1 MSNKDSYARK
11 HRYLDN
17 QITRLEK
24 TNHYN
29 REQITTLKKRKLKLK
44 DKQVSLEREAVKHAK
59 EIQLALGIG
68 SQIGLDIYRQIIYN
82 YTMIHK
88 ISDLCKKIDGL
99 KTLSTKLYEVKYNNP
114 TTPER
119 DAEVNHLIED
129 IQATCRL
136 IANDKKPYDNG

>member
-1 MSNKDSYARK
+1 MSNKDSYKRK

-44 DKQVSLEREAVKHAK
+44 DKQASLEREAVKHAK

-68 SQIGLDIYRQIIYN
+68 S
-82 YTMIHK
+82 
-88 ISDLCKKIDGL
+88 
-99 KTLSTKLYEVKYNNP
+99 
-114 TTPER
+114 
-119 DAEVNHLIED
+119 
-129 IQATCRL
+129 
-136 IANDKKPYDNG
+136 

>member
-44 DKQVSLEREAVKHAK
+44 DKQVSLERQATKEAK
-59 EIQLALGIG
+59 EMKFALG
-68 SQIGLDIYRQIIYN
+68 
-82 YTMIHK
+82 M
-88 ISDLCKKIDGL
+88 
-99 KTLSTKLYEVKYNNP
+99 
-114 TTPER
+114 
-119 DAEVNHLIED
+119 
-129 IQATCRL
+129 
-136 IANDKKPYDNG
+136 

>member
-44 DKQVSLEREAVKHAK
+44 DKQASLEREAVKHAK

-68 SQIGLDIYRQIIYN
+68 S
-82 YTMIHK
+82 
-88 ISDLCKKIDGL
+88 
-99 KTLSTKLYEVKYNNP
+99 
-114 TTPER
+114 
-119 DAEVNHLIED
+119 
-129 IQATCRL
+129 
-136 IANDKKPYDNG
+136 

>member
-59 EIQLALGIG
+59 EIKLALGIG
-68 SQIGLDIYRQIIYN
+68 S
-82 YTMIHK
+82 
-88 ISDLCKKIDGL
+88 
-99 KTLSTKLYEVKYNNP
+99 
-114 TTPER
+114 
-119 DAEVNHLIED
+119 
-129 IQATCRL
+129 
-136 IANDKKPYDNG
+136 

>member
-44 DKQVSLEREAVKHAK
+44 DKQASLEREAVKDTK
-59 EIQLALGIG
+59 QLQFALAAG
-68 SQIGLDIYRQIIYN
+68 S
-82 YTMIHK
+82 
-88 ISDLCKKIDGL
+88 
-99 KTLSTKLYEVKYNNP
+99 
-114 TTPER
+114 
-119 DAEVNHLIED
+119 
-129 IQATCRL
+129 
-136 IANDKKPYDNG
+136 

>member
-44 DKQVSLEREAVKHAK
+44 DKQVSLERQTVKK
-59 EIQLALGIG
+59 QMQLALGIG
-68 SQIGLDIYRQIIYN
+68 S
-82 YTMIHK
+82 
-88 ISDLCKKIDGL
+88 
-99 KTLSTKLYEVKYNNP
+99 
-114 TTPER
+114 
-119 DAEVNHLIED
+119 
-129 IQATCRL
+129 
-136 IANDKKPYDNG
+136 

>member
-1 MSNKDSYARK
+1 VPFYLKNFSRGVSYSYKYLKISNKGEVMANKDSFARK

-68 SQIGLDIYRQIIYN
+68 S
-82 YTMIHK
+82 
-88 ISDLCKKIDGL
+88 
-99 KTLSTKLYEVKYNNP
+99 
-114 TTPER
+114 
-119 DAEVNHLIED
+119 
-129 IQATCRL
+129 
-136 IANDKKPYDNG
+136 